1 MNFRT
6 QHLSII
12 KHISL
17 LHYPLLPEMLFQDST
32 TADPSFLAK
41 LTSLPLFEEAVG
53 FALLIAVAW
62 LVDWLVKRI
71 LVRLVSRFVERSTAT
86 WDDSFVKHNVF
97 GRLAHLAPGV
107 VVYYGINLIPGVGD
121 ATVLA
126 TQRVVGAVL
135 IVLAAVTVSAAVAA
149 VGDIALAS
157 KLARGRPIRAYFQV
171 VNLVIYVVAGVLVLA
186 ALLGQNP
193 LVLLSGIGAVTAV
206 LLLVF
211 RDTILS
217 FVSSLQITWYD
228 MVRVGDWIE
237 VPEFG
242 ADGDVTRVD
251 LLTVSVQNWDNTVT
265 TIPTSRLTQGSFK
278 TWRFMSG
285 SGGRR
290 IKRALWIDMESIR
303 FLSEEDIERFRRYD
317 LLTDYITT
325 KRDALAEYNAAQ
337 VKTPDVISNVRR
349 LTNVGMFRAYILAY
363 LRQHPKIHQSGFTFL
378 VRQLAPTQQGLAIEI
393 YVFTN
398 DTNWVNYEGIQAD
411 IFDHLLA
418 IAPEFEVRVFQS
430 PSGGDV
436 RAISGTAG

>member
-1 MNFRT
+1 MILQDPTSNA
-6 QHLSII
+6 QSIW
-12 KHISL
+12 
-17 LHYPLLPEMLFQDST
+17 
-32 TADPSFLAK
+32 
-41 LTSLPLFEEAVG
+41 TSITNHPLFEETIG
-53 FALLIAVAW
+53 IALLILVAG

-71 LVRLVSRFVERSTAT
+71 LVRLVNRLVERSSAT
-86 WDDSFVKHNVF
+86 WDDAFLKYNVF

-107 VVYYGINLIPGVGD
+107 VVYYGVNLVPGLSDNVIV
-121 ATVLA
+121 TI
-126 TQRVVGAVL
+126 QRAVGAVL
-135 IVLAAVTVSAAVAA
+135 IVLAAVTIGAAVTA
-149 VGDIALAS
+149 VGDIARTS

-171 VNLVIYVVAGVLVLA
+171 VNLAVYVVAGVLVLA

-228 MVRVGDWIE
+228 LVRVGDWIE

-242 ADGDVTRVD
+242 ADGDVIRVD
-251 LLTVSVQNWDNTVT
+251 LLTISVRNWDNTVT
-265 TIPTSRLTQGSFK
+265 SIPTNRLTQGSFK
-278 TWRFMSG
+278 NWRFMSR

-290 IKRALWIDMESIR
+290 IKRTLWIDMETIR
-303 FLSEEDIERFRRYD
+303 FLNENDIERFRRYD
-317 LLTDYITT
+317 LLTDYLTT
-325 KRDALAEYNAAQ
+325 KRQELIDYNSAH
-337 VKTPDVISNVRR
+337 VKTPDIISNVRR
-349 LTNVGMFRAYILAY
+349 LTNVGTFRAYIAAY

-378 VRQLAPTQQGLAIEI
+378 VRQLAPTQQGLPIEI

-398 DTNWVNYEGIQAD
+398 DTNWVNYESIQAD

-418 IAPEFEVRVFQS
+418 IAPEFDLRVFQA

-436 RAISGTAG
+436 RAVGGVA

>member
-1 MNFRT
+1 M
-6 QHLSII
+6 
-12 KHISL
+12 L
-17 LHYPLLPEMLFQDST
+17 LQDST
-32 TADPSFLAK
+32 SNVPSFWTS
-41 LTSLPLFEEAVG
+41 LTSHPLFEEAAG
-53 FALLIAVAW
+53 IALLLAVAW
-62 LVDWLVKRI
+62 LVDWLAKRI
-71 LVRLVSRFVERSTAT
+71 LVRLVSRFVERSAAS
-86 WDDSFVKHNVF
+86 WDDAFLKHNVF

-107 VVYYGINLIPGVGD
+107 VVYYGIDLIPGLSES
-121 ATVLA
+121 AVLA

-135 IVLAAVTVSAAVAA
+135 IVLAAVVIGTAVAA
-149 VGDIALAS
+149 IGDIAMDS

-171 VNLVIYVVAGVLVLA
+171 ANLLVYVVAGVLVLA

-242 ADGDVTRVD
+242 ADGDVIRVD
-251 LLTVSVQNWDNTVT
+251 LLTVSVQNWDHTVT
-265 TIPTSRLTQGSFK
+265 TIPTYRLTQGSFK
-278 TWRFMSG
+278 NWRFMSR

-290 IKRALWIDMESIR
+290 IKRALLIDMESIR
-303 FLSEEDIERFRRYD
+303 FLSEEDVERFKRYD

-325 KRDALAEYNAAQ
+325 KRDALTEYNAAH
-337 VKTPDVISNVRR
+337 VKTPDIVSNVRR
-349 LTNVGMFRAYILAY
+349 LTNVGTFRAYITAY

-378 VRQLAPTQQGLAIEI
+378 IRQLAPTSQGLAIEI

-418 IAPEFEVRVFQS
+418 IAPEFDLRVFQA

-436 RAISGTAG
+436 RAVGGAAGRRGGGADGR